1 MQIIGHLNWDS
12 TTLFVVATVLGRFKN
27 DSHNKNKCLSLLKE
41 MYILCL
47 HIKNL
52 KKKPS
57 LMKEMEGKNLKKQPS
72 LMKEMEGVIKEAMTK
87 IVEASAS
94 SWCRLENWEGDGKKN
109 EVQIFLRKSGIIKE
123 GTHVY

>member
-1 MQIIGHLNWDS
+1 
-12 TTLFVVATVLGRFKN
+12 
-27 DSHNKNKCLSLLKE
+27 
-41 MYILCL
+41 
-47 HIKNL
+47 
-52 KKKPS
+52 
-57 LMKEMEGKNLKKQPS
+57 MKEMEGKNMKKQPS

-94 SWCRLENWEGDGKKN
+94 GWCRLENWEGDGKKN